1 MHPLSNPDLITG
13 DTPLHTQQHTV
24 TSRLARRGKRGLRDT
39 HFKAAGVSLSHA
51 GLRVLVEGPPS
62 HGRGSKLFLL
72 ILEGWVACTDYKGET

>member
-13 DTPLHTQQHTV
+13 DAPLRTQQNII
-24 TSRLARRGKRGLRDT
+24 TSRLARRGKCSLQDT

-51 GLRVLVEGPPS
+51 GLRVPVEGPPS